1 MSKLQ
6 TEFVKIAQSGVCV
19 DGREIKGQWLL
30 DMAETYSPGTY
41 TALIWPDHQRW
52 QGNFG
57 TVTELRAEEEGGVVS
72 LFARLNPNERYA
84 YVNEQ
89 RQKLFFS
96 IEVAED
102 FAKTGKAYL
111 VGLGITDQ
119 PASLG
124 TSKMQFSAE
133 SGDCSVFPGV
143 ELFACGGALTPEEV
157 GFFRRFLA
165 HFKTEPKPETKEE
178 PMDKEQYAAL
188 MERLGKLEEAVGT
201 FAAKPEPQ
209 GEEPAKASPEAAAP
223 DQYAAL
229 MGKVDELA
237 AGFSALASRLEAAKP
252 GAVIPDTTTPA
263 DDAAIL

>member
-1 MSKLQ
+1 
-6 TEFVKIAQSGVCV
+6 
-19 DGREIKGQWLL
+19 
-30 DMAETYSPGTY
+30 MAETYSPGTY

-188 MERLGKLEEAVGT
+188 THAIHSPSFG
-201 FAAKPEPQ
+201 AAQ
-209 GEEPAKASPEAAAP
+209 GRNAN
-223 DQYAAL
+223 
-229 MGKVDELA
+229 G
-237 AGFSALASRLEAAKP
+237 
-252 GAVIPDTTTPA
+252 
-263 DDAAIL
+263 

>member
-6 TEFVKIAQSGVCV
+6 TEFVKIAQSGACV

-30 DMAETYSPGTY
+30 DMAETYSPDTY

-102 FAKTGKAYL
+102 FARTGKAYL
-111 VGLGITDQ
+111 VGLASPISQ
-119 PASLG
+119 PASAQA
-124 TSKMQFSAE
+124 K
-133 SGDCSVFPGV
+133 CSFPPSPGIAPCSPALS
-143 ELFACGGALTPEEV
+143 LFACGGALTPEEV

-165 HFKTEPKPETKEE
+165 HFKPTEPETKEE
-178 PMDKEQYAAL
+178 PMDRNSTPPLWNGSASWKRRWARSPPNPNRR
-188 MERLGKLEEAVGT
+188 ERN
-201 FAAKPEPQ
+201 PQ
-209 GEEPAKASPEAAAP
+209 
-223 DQYAAL
+223 
-229 MGKVDELA
+229 
-237 AGFSALASRLEAAKP
+237 RLLRRRPP
-252 GAVIPDTTTPA
+252 GLSTPP
-263 DDAAIL
+263 